1 MKNKILRFLTL
12 TLLGII
18 GYSGTSN
25 AVQTAYM
32 KSIKLNGTIYEPNS
46 GAVSNGF
53 CNLTDHASPSRPN
66 TQPTVFFGGERSGT
80 IYCKGYA
87 NVGGTGSA
95 GISNSNGSV
104 TGFLIYSVPNLQ
116 PLTVQS
122 VDIYATVA
130 GNITVTY
137 RTGWTGGVTE
147 TIPLSAINTWTTIN
161 LSPPSQSFEQILI
174 TLPSPPADSTAP
186 RVASITRQNPTTS
199 PTSSDTVT
207 WRVTFSENVSN
218 VDATDF
224 TVSGTTATRSVNAI
238 SQSVYD
244 VTISGGDL
252 PNLEGT
258 VTLGFAG
265 SQNIKDA
272 ANNSLT
278 NTTPTGANDNSFLM
292 RQGPSE
298 AQVVETTKRVIQNFN
313 GARARLIA
321 SQGPAI
327 SGFLTGDVSGA
338 DTKAFLVNTLASLT
352 NSGDRLGNAGGFALS
367 SRQVD
372 ALVNGL
378 NSGEAGASNGRNATS
393 LTNVWIK
400 GRWTKKVAMVAPA

>member
-147 TIPLSAINTWTTIN
+147 TIPL
-161 LSPPSQSFEQILI
+161 LSLI
-174 TLPSPPADSTAP
+174 H
-186 RVASITRQNPTTS
+186 I
-199 PTSSDTVT
+199 
-207 WRVTFSENVSN
+207 
-218 VDATDF
+218 
-224 TVSGTTATRSVNAI
+224 
-238 SQSVYD
+238 
-244 VTISGGDL
+244 
-252 PNLEGT
+252 
-258 VTLGFAG
+258 
-265 SQNIKDA
+265 
-272 ANNSLT
+272 
-278 NTTPTGANDNSFLM
+278 
-292 RQGPSE
+292 
-298 AQVVETTKRVIQNFN
+298 
-313 GARARLIA
+313 
-321 SQGPAI
+321 
-327 SGFLTGDVSGA
+327 
-338 DTKAFLVNTLASLT
+338 
-352 NSGDRLGNAGGFALS
+352 
-367 SRQVD
+367 
-372 ALVNGL
+372 
-378 NSGEAGASNGRNATS
+378 
-393 LTNVWIK
+393 
-400 GRWTKKVAMVAPA
+400 